1 MEENNAKT
9 DWLMVDAGAVDAG
22 VVTRSATDRSGSMLC
37 DGTDGCVR
45 LGAIG
50 RVQ

>member
-9 DWLMVDAGAVDAG
+9 DWLMVDAGDAVDAG
-22 VVTRSATDRSGSMLC
+22 VVTRSPRPIEVEACFAMERVC
-37 DGTDGCVR
+37 RR

-50 RVQ
+50 RV